1 MYKFLFALVIGLAA
15 GYFVGFKDA
24 RRNQENIVA
33 RVVARVGGDT
43 RDRVKT
49 DFEKTERE
57 AERR

>member
-24 RRNQENIVA
+24 RRNQENIVT
-33 RVVARVGGDT
+33 RRVARVGGDT

-49 DFEKTERE
+49 DFEKTEQE
-57 AERR
+57 AARR

>member
-15 GYFVGFKDA
+15 GYFAGFKDA

>member
-15 GYFVGFKDA
+15 GYFAGFKDA
-24 RRNQENIVA
+24 QRNKDNIVA

-49 DFEKTERE
+49 DFEQTERD

>member
-15 GYFVGFKDA
+15 GYFLGFKDA

-33 RVVARVGGDT
+33 RMVARVGGDT

>member
-24 RRNQENIVA
+24 RKHQENVVA
-33 RVVARVGGDT
+33 RMVARVGGDT
-43 RDRVKT
+43 RERVKT

>member
-15 GYFVGFKDA
+15 GYFLGFKDA

-33 RVVARVGGDT
+33 RMVARVGGDT

-49 DFEKTERE
+49 DLEKTERE

>member
-24 RRNQENIVA
+24 QKNREHVVA
-33 RVVARVGGDT
+33 RMVARVGGDT
-43 RDRVKT
+43 RERVKT

>member
-1 MYKFLFALVIGLAA
+1 MYKFLFALVLGLAA

-24 RRNQENIVA
+24 RAHRDHVVT
-33 RVVARVGGDT
+33 RLVARVGGDT

-49 DFEKTERE
+49 DFEKTEQD